1 MESSKFSA
9 AFMTKSPIDPKTR
22 MLIRKYKRRK
32 KRWEE
37 SLKDM
42 TPENRDRR
50 NDLYEAYAKTAIK
63 VSNRKNVPNE
73 IQSQISVS
81 EHISQSENLKF
92 ENACDCMYLK
102 VQTICVLPPGEA
114 QIPI

>member
-63 VSNRKNVPNE
+63 VSNRKDVPKE
-73 IQSQISVS
+73 IQSQISDGF
-81 EHISQSENLKF
+81 ELENEK
-92 ENACDCMYLK
+92 N
-102 VQTICVLPPGEA
+102 
-114 QIPI
+114 